1 MADSLLVYTIIVLV
15 VGYSQLVVS
24 QICELEPL
32 LSSVNKLGT
41 DSSHPAKSCKDI
53 YINNIASR
61 GKSGYYWIK
70 TNDEYRVYCDMEL
83 TCGGITGGWMRIAD
97 IDTNRG
103 DDCPTGWKKIT
114 QPQPLCRGSGD
125 AAGCYSAYFS
135 NNKTEYNSTEYNSIC
150 GKLRG
155 YQQGTT
161 AAFLAKYAPSHSID
175 APYLDGVS
183 ITVGN
188 PRKHVW
194 SYGTGYSKVDRHSTY
209 NSPRVVNCPCAKYP
223 GAKPP
228 IYVQRHYYC
237 ESGSTHKPSSFTAF
251 YGSDPLWDGRGCPDG
266 DDCCSTLGAPWFY
279 RYFTEPESG
288 AVEVR
293 ICRDEPYSNEATL
306 VEQVELYV
314 Q

>member
-1 MADSLLVYTIIVLV
+1 MMVVEYTIVVLV

-24 QICELEPL
+24 QICELETL
-32 LSSVNKLGT
+32 LSSVNKLGI
-41 DSSHPAKSCKDI
+41 DSSQPAKSCRDI
-53 YINNIASR
+53 YTNNMASR
-61 GKSGYYWIK
+61 GQSGYYWIK
-70 TNDEYRVYCDMEL
+70 TDDEYRVYCDMEL

-97 IDTNRG
+97 IDTNQG

-114 QPQPLCRGSGD
+114 QPKPLCRGSGD

-135 NNKTEYNSTEYNSIC
+135 NNKTEYNSIC

-155 YQQGTT
+155 YQQGSTS
-161 AAFLAKYAPSHSID
+161 AFVAEFAPSHSID

-194 SYGTGYSKVDRHSTY
+194 SYATGYSKLNPHITHPNVK
-209 NSPRVVNCPCAKYP
+209 VNCPCAKYP

-237 ESGSTHKPSSFTAF
+237 ESGTNAHPSLTSFH
-251 YGSDPLWDGRGCPDG
+251 GSDPLWDGRGCPAG
-266 DDCCSTLGAPWFY
+266 DNCCSTLGAPWFY
-279 RYFTEPESG
+279 RHFTEPESG

-293 ICRDEPYSNEATL
+293 ICHDEVYSNEATL
-306 VEQVELYV
+306 LEQVELYV